1 MPELAGRVRERGLAD
16 PVRVPELA
24 GRVRERGLADPV
36 RVPERRFARA
46 AFATA

>member
-1 MPELAGRVRERGLAD
+1 VE
-16 PVRVPELA
+16 RVPELA